1 MILKMLFQ
9 RSGSH
14 EDLVTMVTWMYLLS
28 SFAEILNGL
37 LIRRRRQVSESTTA
51 ARQALVMFDQDMLLE
66 LRLLRE
72 GCLALAAS

>member
-9 RSGSH
+9 LNGSQ

-37 LIRRRRQVSESTTA
+37 LFRKWRLVSESTAA
-51 ARQALVMFDQDMLLE
+51 ARQALVMLDKDMLLE
-66 LRLLRE
+66 LRLL
-72 GCLALAAS
+72 